1 MHSKLLSIYNILL
14 QAYCLQKW
22 WPTTNKG
29 QIKPEYTGGPKNDK
43 QRLEIAIGAILAQNT
58 SWKNV
63 EKAIENLNR
72 GNLIDVEKL
81 KKIPQKDLE
90 EIIRPS
96 GFFKQKAERLKIF
109 SEFIQSRKFENITRE
124 GLLSLKGIGP
134 ETADSILLYTCE
146 KPEFVVDAYTKR
158 IFSRIGLIKSEK
170 YEEIKM
176 FFQKNLPKNTKL
188 YQEYHALI
196 VEHAKKICKK
206 EPECEGCPLLN
217 MCLFGKTQR
226 H

>member
-1 MHSKLLSIYNILL
+1 MSILNIYNILL
-14 QAYCLQKW
+14 QAYGPQKW

-43 QRLEIAIGAILAQNT
+43 HRLEVSIGAILAQNT
-58 SWKNV
+58 SWKNA
-63 EKAIENLNR
+63 EKAIENLNSED
-72 GNLIDVEKL
+72 LMDVEKL
-81 KKIPQKDLE
+81 KKVPDKKLQEVIK
-90 EIIRPS
+90 PS
-96 GFFKQKAERLKIF
+96 GFFVQKTNTIK
-109 SEFIQSRKFENITRE
+109 EFVNFISDKKFENITRE

>member
-1 MHSKLLSIYNILL
+1 M
-14 QAYCLQKW
+14 
-22 WPTTNKG
+22 T
-29 QIKPEYTGGPKNDK
+29 
-43 QRLEIAIGAILAQNT
+43 QNT
-58 SWKNV
+58 SWTSV
-63 EKAIENLNR
+63 EKALLNLKALNALD
-72 GNLIDVEKL
+72 NKLIQKISVEQL
-81 KKIPQKDLE
+81 KSA
-90 EIIRPS
+90 IRPA
-96 GFFKQKAERLKIF
+96 GYFNQKAKKLLAFSKFF
-109 SEFIQSRKFENITRE
+109 SELDGRVPSRDE
-124 GLLSLKGIGP
+124 LLSIWGIGN
-134 ETADSILLYTCE
+134 ETADSMLLYAFKT
-146 KPEFVVDAYTKR
+146 PVFVVDAYTKR